1 LGEAKMIYLF
11 ILESIGT
18 SELILIGLVA
28 LIVFGPRKLPEL
40 ARMLGKA
47 MNEFRRST
55 DEFKRTWEK
64 EVDFENEVIS
74 KTNSSQSAEAVI
86 PYEKSIQSNSIS
98 LKNEI
103 VAPEIKEIKSFD
115 LEENLTKETSAA
127 AGIIN
132 SESNKNNQP
141 SKQDW
146 L

>member
-1 LGEAKMIYLF
+1 MIYLF

-18 SELILIGLVA
+18 SELILIGLIA

-55 DEFKRTWEK
+55 DEFKQTWEK
-64 EVDFENEVIS
+64 EIDFENEAIN
-74 KTNSSQSAEAVI
+74 KANSNPSAEAVV
-86 PYEKSIQSNSIS
+86 PYEKSIQSNSVS

-115 LEENLTKETSAA
+115 LEEKFPKETAISV
-127 AGIIN
+127 N
-132 SESNKNNQP
+132 SEPKNNHP
-141 SKQDW
+141 NKQDW

>member
-1 LGEAKMIYLF
+1 M
-11 ILESIGT
+11 
-18 SELILIGLVA
+18 
-28 LIVFGPRKLPEL
+28 PEL

-47 MNEFRRST
+47 MNEFRRSS
-55 DEFKRTWEK
+55 DEFKRTWER
-64 EVDFENEVIS
+64 EIDFENEAIN
-74 KTNSSQSAEAVI
+74 KANSSPNSEAVI

-115 LEENLTKETSAA
+115 FEEKFPKETPAA
-127 AGIIN
+127 TVN
-132 SESNKNNQP
+132 SETKNNQP